1 MGVKDQGSK
10 KLLPGGRRGF
20 LKAAALGA
28 AAAAGSAAFPAPAIA
43 RGRREWGLVTSWPK
57 HFPGFGSGAELLADL
72 ITKGS
77 NGRLTVSVY
86 GAGELYSAREA
97 M

>member
-28 AAAAGSAAFPAPAIA
+28 AAAAGSAAFPAPAIVQ
-43 RGRREWGLVTSWPK
+43 GRREWGLVTS
-57 HFPGFGSGAELLADL
+57 
-72 ITKGS
+72 
-77 NGRLTVSVY
+77 
-86 GAGELYSAREA
+86 
-97 M
+97 